1 MNKTLRLQGP
11 NCGLFFRSSS
21 IKLWIG
27 EIQVAL
33 DVELNGRMTDMQ
45 NSGDISFGVWY
56 HADQRRC
63 HIERDTRL
71 RIIDHTGL
79 AAYQVI
85 G

>member
-1 MNKTLRLQGP
+1 M
-11 NCGLFFRSSS
+11 
-21 IKLWIG
+21 G
-27 EIQVAL
+27 EIQDTR
-33 DVELNGRMTDMQ
+33 DVELIERMTDMQ
-45 NSGDISFGVWY
+45 SSGDISFGVWY

-63 HIERDTRL
+63 HIERDIRL